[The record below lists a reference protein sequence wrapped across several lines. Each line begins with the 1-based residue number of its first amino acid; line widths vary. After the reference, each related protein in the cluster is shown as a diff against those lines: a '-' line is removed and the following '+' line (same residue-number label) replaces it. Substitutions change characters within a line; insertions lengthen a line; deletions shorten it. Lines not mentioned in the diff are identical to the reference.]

1 MRSATTAAILL
12 VTTILLVAAAPPFV
26 GAVVALGEDRDA
38 RSSIDGD
45 ALWRTLGWTG
55 GVALA
60 AAVVGWAPGRVLAR
74 RRGIWAFLSILP
86 LTVPHWLLV
95 YGLWQ
100 STGPGTLLGDLAGR
114 ADATSL
120 LRQGVLAAGLLA
132 ASWPIV
138 AWSVAAEGPP
148 RGATAALASLDGWS
162 LGERWRGALREDAS
176 ALLRGAIAA
185 MMLLAGT
192 TVAFDLAGVR
202 TFGFELRTLDAE
214 GAPLGAI
221 VRLGAIGVLPGIV
234 LLVLAATLPR
244 PETSPEEVAPRPSR
258 GLRVVAAA
266 VVGLLGAAPV
276 ALLVGGLLREPGISR
291 ESLES
296 FGSLHAD
303 AVPTTLGTALA
314 SGTVLALLAA
324 GLLLLWRDGSRIAR
338 TVAIVQSVVWAVLA
352 GLPAAAVAAATI
364 TAWNR
369 SWLDSVYE
377 SAAIVV
383 VGHVGRFGVLAAAAA
398 WWLAR
403 RRDAALDLRSID
415 GPRRLGEVLRAER
428 PRLVAAMTAAGA
440 VGASLALGEIDLTA
454 RLQPPGDGWIAVAV
468 LNAIHYQ
475 RGESVLLAAL
485 AMTAMGAIAAGAT
498 MLAWRPLRS
507 ARRAAAR
514 AVVLAMAVWTL
525 DAAARHDQTCFDQ
538 AWLDRAGL
546 DRGGLDRGRED
557 RWAWAI
563 PEEPHT
569 VDRGT
574 RSGRA

>member
-1 MRSATTAAILL
+1 VRSATAAAILL
-12 VTTILLVAAAPPFV
+12 VTTILLVAAAPPLA
-26 GAVVALGEDRDA
+26 GAVVALGEGGDA
-38 RSSIDGD
+38 RPAIDGGT
-45 ALWRTLGWTG
+45 LGRTLGWTG

-60 AAVVGWAPGRVLAR
+60 AALVGWAPGRVLAR

-100 STGPGTLLGDLAGR
+100 TTGPGTFLGDLAGR
-114 ADATSL
+114 AEATAL

-148 RGATAALASLDGWS
+148 RGSTAALASLDGWS
-162 LGERWRGALREDAS
+162 LGERLRGALREDAS

-221 VRLGAIGVLPGIV
+221 IRLGSIGVLPGIV
-234 LLVLAATLPR
+234 LLVLAATWPR
-244 PETSPEEVAPRPSR
+244 PETSPEERAPRTSL
-258 GLRVVAAA
+258 GLRAAAA
-266 VVGLLGAAPV
+266 VVIGLLGVVPI
-276 ALLVGGLLREPGISR
+276 ALLVGGLLREPGVSR

-296 FGSLHAD
+296 FASLHAD

-314 SGTVLALLAA
+314 SGAVLALLAA

-338 TVAIVQSVVWAVLA
+338 AIAVGQSIAWVILA

-364 TAWNR
+364 AAWNR
-369 SWLDSVYE
+369 AWLDPLYE
-377 SAAIVV
+377 SPAIVI
-383 VGHVGRFGVLAAAAA
+383 VGQVGRFGVLAAAAA

-403 RRDAALDLRSID
+403 RRDAEGDLRSID
-415 GPRRLGEVLRAER
+415 GPRRLGEAMRAER

-440 VGASLALGEIDLTA
+440 VGASLSLGEIDLTA
-454 RLQPPGDGWIAVAV
+454 RLQPPGDGWIAAAV

-485 AMTAMGAIAAGAT
+485 AMTAMGAIAAGAV

-507 ARRAAAR
+507 AGRAAAI
-514 AVVLAMAVWTL
+514 AWVLATAVGTL
-525 DAAARHDQTCFDQ
+525 DAAAWHDPGRQ
-538 AWLDRAGL
+538 
-546 DRGGLDRGRED
+546 DRGRS
-557 RWAWAI
+557 AI
-563 PEEPHT
+563 ADEST
-569 VDRGT
+569 TAAGGT
-574 RSGRA
+574 RSGRG

>member
-1 MRSATTAAILL
+1 MRSATAAAILL
-12 VTTILLVAAAPPFV
+12 VTTILLVAAAPPLA
-26 GAVVALGEDRDA
+26 GAVVALGEGGEA
-38 RSSIDGD
+38 RPAIDGGT
-45 ALWRTLGWTG
+45 LGRTLGWTG

-60 AAVVGWAPGRVLAR
+60 AALVGWAPGRVLAR

-100 STGPGTLLGDLAGR
+100 TTGPGTFLGDLAGR
-114 ADATSL
+114 AEATAL

-148 RGATAALASLDGWS
+148 RGSTAALASLDGWS
-162 LGERWRGALREDAS
+162 LGERLRGALREDAS
-176 ALLRGAIAA
+176 ALLRGAIAG

-221 VRLGAIGVLPGIV
+221 IRLGSIGVLPGIV
-234 LLVLAATLPR
+234 LLV
-244 PETSPEEVAPRPSR
+244 
-258 GLRVVAAA
+258 
-266 VVGLLGAAPV
+266 
-276 ALLVGGLLREPGISR
+276 GGLLREPGVSR

-296 FGSLHAD
+296 FASLHAD

-314 SGTVLALLAA
+314 SGAVLALLAA

-338 TVAIVQSVVWAVLA
+338 AIAVGQSIAWVILA

-364 TAWNR
+364 AAWNR
-369 SWLDSVYE
+369 AWLDPLYE
-377 SAAIVV
+377 SPAIVI
-383 VGHVGRFGVLAAAAA
+383 VGQVGRFGVLAAAAA

-403 RRDAALDLRSID
+403 RRDAEGDLRSID
-415 GPRRLGEVLRAER
+415 GPRRLGEAMRAER

-440 VGASLALGEIDLTA
+440 VGASLSLGEIDLTA
-454 RLQPPGDGWIAVAV
+454 RLQPPGDGWIAAAV

-485 AMTAMGAIAAGAT
+485 AMTAMGAIAAGAV

-507 ARRAAAR
+507 ARRAAAI
-514 AVVLAMAVWTL
+514 AWVLATAVGTL
-525 DAAARHDQTCFDQ
+525 DAAAWHDPGRQ
-538 AWLDRAGL
+538 DRVRSAIADESTTAAG
-546 DRGGLDRGRED
+546 
-557 RWAWAI
+557 
-563 PEEPHT
+563 
-569 VDRGT
+569 GT
-574 RSGRA
+574 RSGRG